1 MGFFADLGPKNIMIT
16 IVKPVVKATSDLNIA
31 DVLEERF
38 IHELRDDTNARREA
52 EELANMYRQS
62 GIELPRCR
70 LKATLTPYL
79 GAKLFDV
86 MSDDIF
92 DSGDKVNPLSFIVLC

>member
-1 MGFFADLGPKNIMIT
+1 MIT
-16 IVKPVVKATSDLNIA
+16 VVKPVVKATSDLNIA
-31 DVLEERF
+31 DVLEDRF
-38 IHELRDDTNARREA
+38 IHELRDDTDARREA
-52 EELANMYRQS
+52 EELANIYRQS

-70 LKATLTPYL
+70 LKTTITPYL

-92 DSGDKVNPLSFIVLC
+92 DSGDKVNLLFYFLLFYVNS